1 MNIAILEVANGK
13 ERKCLNETLECVGWQ
28 MGVPE
33 RRVAQEVTEGSN
45 ITLRSRV
52 NPSIVLNLIPYES
65 SSFVN

>member
-33 RRVAQEVTEGSN
+33 RRVAQEVTE
-45 ITLRSRV
+45 IQTLRSRV